1 LGTKSFYK
9 KRQYLKKGLIMK
21 KKSKWV
27 KGKEIFES
35 SMEHTKKDRVFT
47 LTNIKTGKVISF
59 ESWQAAQKQ
68 GYSKK

>member
-1 LGTKSFYK
+1 
-9 KRQYLKKGLIMK
+9 MK